1 MQHRTSILNEK
12 ESLTIKLILVILAST
27 ALIAEVLPEFEAKAI
42 VIPTLLLTLFICS
55 VEILKYISKHK

>member
-42 VIPTLLLTLFICS
+42 VIPTLLLCLF
-55 VEILKYISKHK
+55 VQWKF